1 MKWTDEQKEM
11 LKSDMS
17 NEEIAAEVGRSVTA
31 VQSARMYYTGH
42 TVELARAKTLDS
54 QKIAS
59 ITSEARI
66 LDLAKKMNIRI
77 ER

>member
-1 MKWTDEQKEM
+1 MRWIDEQKDM
-11 LKSDMS
+11 LRSDMS

-42 TVELARAKTLDS
+42 TVELARAKILDR
-54 QKIAS
+54 QKIS
-59 ITSEARI
+59 RIMSEARI
-66 LDLAKKMNIRI
+66 LDLAQKMNIKI